1 MAKASYTK
9 NPTKQRLACM
19 HIHIW
24 IPCWFC
30 LFWINHNSLKELHYE
45 IKKSFSIKNINLTFN
60 PKITSNWK
68 TYFKNQYVA
77 YLVFLCMMY
86 VITPKTDD
94 FTVLCDVVLTTQ
106 LSSMSKIV
114 FYDINLMPRNLILI
128 SDRHQHYTFRGIK
141 ITVTFLIDP
150 PQFCV

>member
-1 MAKASYTK
+1 MYVHSY
-9 NPTKQRLACM
+9 M
-19 HIHIW
+19 
-24 IPCWFC
+24 
-30 LFWINHNSLKELHYE
+30 NSELVLPLLNKSQFFEGIALWNKEVFFIE
-45 IKKSFSIKNINLTFN
+45 NINLTFN
-60 PKITSNWK
+60 PKITTNWK

-94 FTVLCDVVLTTQ
+94 FIVLCDVVLTTQ